1 MYKHSEDFKLNH
13 EFQLLSTVKETN
25 LEIKQLKE
33 LNKKKDENISE
44 LKNDLNILNN
54 KLEKVL
60 EELSAKIES
69 KEQLIDNL
77 FTEIERNEQITDD
90 IFTVIES
97 NEQLTYD
104 RFRELESNEQL
115 NYDRLTEIEN
125 NEQLKNNRLT
135 DIENNGRLT
144 NNRLTEI
151 AQLQT
156 QHSIANDQFRKE
168 IGNLNIFA
176 ERVSKLQVSL
186 SEKNLQWDRHHYSTL
201 FKEKYDK
208 NNYVTLWNNTIGEAN
223 NDDNKCNYLKTLT
236 KSMNQYKQT
245 IYPSTYKER
254 FENLVLSL
262 PEGVNFNRF
271 IKISCLAKSLC
282 VIIFETPRQFQDE
295 VERNDKTRIFF
306 KVQNSPSVFSY
317 YIGSCLY
324 VVMYYPKEIKIYLL
338 HNTNEEMKLEIPHI
352 EEGHF
357 INHIPEY
364 KFFKKILFHIPPVDT
379 L

>member
-254 FENLVLSL
+254 FENLVWSSL
-262 PEGVNFNRF
+262 EGAVFNGF
-271 IKISCLAKSLC
+271 IRIRCYSKSFC
-282 VIIFETPRQFQDE
+282 VKTFDIDDEFMKE
-295 VERNDKTRIFF
+295 VEKNDRSTLL
-306 KVQNSPSVFSY
+306 KVQNTPSIFSY
-317 YIGSCLY
+317 HTDDCLH
-324 VVMYYPKEIKIYLL
+324 VVSRRLQNYHLYLL
-338 HNTNEEMKLEIPHI
+338 HNANSDGKQLITQSKEGNTVKDVSNFVFQKSIVIYLEI
-352 EEGHF
+352 
-357 INHIPEY
+357 
-364 KFFKKILFHIPPVDT
+364 K
-379 L
+379 